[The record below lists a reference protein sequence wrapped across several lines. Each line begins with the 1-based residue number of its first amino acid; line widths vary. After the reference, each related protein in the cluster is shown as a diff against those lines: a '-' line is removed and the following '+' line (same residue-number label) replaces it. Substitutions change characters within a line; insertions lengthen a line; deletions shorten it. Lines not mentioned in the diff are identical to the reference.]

1 MRHALAT
8 ALVLALAAGCARPRQ
23 QRHGADSDARDGND
37 AAQVTDVVCGM
48 KCPRENAFST
58 VFGGRTY
65 YFCHDRCM
73 TEFQRNPGKYAED
86 ATGQPGAPEER
97 KPAPQDRN
105 AGEPYRKP

>member
-1 MRHALAT
+1 MRHALT
-8 ALVLALAAGCARPRQ
+8 AALALALAAGCARERQ
-23 QRHGADSDARDGND
+23 TRDGADADARNGND

-58 VFGGRTY
+58 SFQGRTY

-73 TEFQRNPGKYAED
+73 TEFQRNPRKYAKD
-86 ATGQPGAPEER
+86 ATGAPGAPEER
-97 KPAPQDRN
+97 TPAPQDRN